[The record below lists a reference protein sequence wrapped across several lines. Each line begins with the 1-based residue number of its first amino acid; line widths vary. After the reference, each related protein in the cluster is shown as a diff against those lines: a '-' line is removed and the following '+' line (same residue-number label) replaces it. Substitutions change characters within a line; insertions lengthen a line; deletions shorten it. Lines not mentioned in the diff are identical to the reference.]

1 MEKFEI
7 PKTVNPDIAIERK
20 NASFNPEEM
29 SIWLYGSKEKLERK
43 RMIEKE
49 ACEIVGDRL
58 DIEFA
63 SYEDVATMSV
73 QQTIAAAKKLK
84 MLQERYN
91 PGGSDI
97 YPSLLGD
104 ESITALVPCGNPLSV
119 HILMFTRALK
129 EQGTDEQ
136 YEKFGR
142 RADNNEIIGT
152 FAQTELGHGTYLRGL
167 EARADYDR
175 KTEEFILNTPKLTS
189 YKWWPGGLGQ
199 TCNYCIFVAQL
210 HIDNE
215 PKGMAMFVTQIR
227 DEETHMPLPGVHV
240 GEIGKKMGMNGV
252 NNGFLGLKNYRVP
265 RMNMLMRHQQVMP
278 DGTFVKSPVSQVSY
292 FPMVFV
298 RCMVARQNANYL
310 AQAATIVTRYSVI
323 RRQSPIE
330 EDQPEPKI
338 LEHLTQQMKVIPEI
352 VTAVVYKLAG
362 QNLQNMYK
370 ETAEAVY
377 RKDFSRLPE
386 LHALACIL
394 KVATSY
400 DSTYGI
406 ERLRQGCGGHGYLT
420 AGNLGNLFAWAAPA
434 CTYEGENSVLYL
446 QVGKILMKNWS
457 QVLAG
462 KPLMPTMAYITEC
475 SKMSKFPQW
484 NGSWECLLQAIQYA
498 CVGSIRVAFQS
509 YSARL
514 KAGQSQTVAV
524 SSTGLELSKAA
535 ELHGRVY
542 VAGNFYNQVLY
553 GADKAQRS
561 PQFQKV
567 LENMLE
573 LHLIQTFF
581 RHLGDILRFIPL
593 PEHEISALQ
602 TRLEVVLKK
611 LRPDAVALTDGFDFS
626 DTILSSALG
635 CYDGNVYERLFDA
648 ALKHPLNKKP
658 VPDFFEA
665 HLKPFMKENAAKSKQ
680 SKL

>member
-1 MEKFEI
+1 MENFEI

-20 NASFNPEEM
+20 NATFSSEEM
-29 SIWLYGSKEKLERK
+29 SIWLYGCKEKLERK
-43 RMIEKE
+43 RIIEKE
-49 ACEIVGDRL
+49 ACELVDDPL
-58 DIEFA
+58 DVEFA
-63 SYEDVATMSV
+63 SYKDVATMSV
-73 QQTIAAAKKLK
+73 RHAIAAAKKLK
-84 MLQERYN
+84 ELQDRYN

-97 YPSLLGD
+97 YPALMGD
-104 ESITALVPCGNPLSV
+104 EAITALIPSGNPLSV

-175 KTEEFILNTPKLTS
+175 QREEFILNTPTLTA

-210 HIDNE
+210 YIDGE
-215 PKGMAMFVTQIR
+215 SKGLGMFVVQIR
-227 DEETHMPLPGVHV
+227 DEETHAPLRGVHV
-240 GEIGKKMGMNGV
+240 GEIGKKMGLNGV

-265 RMNMLMRHQQVMP
+265 RLNMLMRHQQVLL
-278 DGTFVKSPVSQVSY
+278 DGTFIKSPVSQVSY

-330 EDQPEPKI
+330 EGHPEPKI
-338 LEHLTQQMKVIPEI
+338 LEHLTQQMKVIQEI
-352 VTAVVYKLAG
+352 VNAVVYRLAAR
-362 QNLQNMYK
+362 NLQTMYN
-370 ETAEAVY
+370 ETSEAVY

-400 DSTYGI
+400 DSTFGI
-406 ERLRQGCGGHGYLT
+406 ERLRQACGGHGYLT
-420 AGNLGNLFAWAAPA
+420 AGNLGNIFALAAPA

-462 KPLMPTMAYITEC
+462 KPLSPTMAYIGEC
-475 SKMSKFPQW
+475 AKIANFPRW
-484 NGSWECLLQAIQYA
+484 SGTWECLLRAIQYS
-498 CVGSIRVAFQS
+498 CVGAIRLAFHSYNTHLQS
-509 YSARL
+509 C
-514 KAGQSQTVAV
+514 QSQTAAV
-524 SSTGLELSKAA
+524 NHSGLELTKAA
-535 ELHGRVY
+535 ELHGRAY
-542 VAGNFYNQVLY
+542 VADNFYQEVVKNP
-553 GADKAQRS
+553 KHSQRS
-561 PQFQKV
+561 PQFQRV

-573 LHLIQTFF
+573 LHLLQIFF
-581 RHLGDILRFIPL
+581 RHLGDILRFIQIS
-593 PEHEISALQ
+593 EEEISSLQ
-602 TRLEVVLKK
+602 TRLEEVLKK
-611 LRPDAVALTDGFDFS
+611 LRPDVVAITDAFDFP
-626 DTILSSALG
+626 DKILSSALG
-635 CYDGNVYERLFDA
+635 CYDGNVYERLFEA
-648 ALKHPLNKKP
+648 ALKHPLNRKA
-658 VPDFFEA
+658 VPDFFET
-665 HLKPFMKENAAKSKQ
+665 HLKPFMKENAVNARKAK
-680 SKL
+680 L